1 MRTAW
6 TLALQTKQRIFVDGY
21 SMGFTRG
28 HIDATEWTRE
38 RIIEALLQ
46 DAVVR
51 MTLDASLLERVV
63 EIVKES

>member
-1 MRTAW
+1 MRTTW

-28 HIDATEWTRE
+28 HSDATELTKE
-38 RIIEALLQ
+38 RIIQALLQ

-51 MTLDASLLERVV
+51 MTLDTSLLERVV
-63 EIVKES
+63 EIVEES